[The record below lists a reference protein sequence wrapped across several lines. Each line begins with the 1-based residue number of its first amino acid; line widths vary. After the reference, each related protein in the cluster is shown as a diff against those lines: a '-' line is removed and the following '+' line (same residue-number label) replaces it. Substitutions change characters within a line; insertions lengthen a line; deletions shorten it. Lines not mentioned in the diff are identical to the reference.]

1 VNGADCAR
9 KIRGEN
15 LVARIDTLVV
25 ARDRLF
31 GEDLA
36 QIIAKHFAVVGTAS
50 LDLARGEIEC
60 GLRPR
65 LLIIEA
71 AALEFGALRRIRSEV
86 PAVKTVVL
94 MESGQA
100 MPFAAPAQ
108 CDIDGCIPR
117 DMSPE
122 TLKLSLGLILAGQAV
137 MPSRPACTRYCG
149 PTPSMRRHERR
160 FLTPREC
167 DVLRLLSLGRMTKE
181 IAREL
186 GVSAATV
193 KVDLKVLLG
202 KLKVRNRTEAAVW
215 AFGQLAGSVGP
226 SRQRGEVRRDN

>member
-1 VNGADCAR
+1 MEG
-9 KIRGEN
+9 
-15 LVARIDTLVV
+15 IDTLVV
-25 ARDRLF
+25 VRDPVFRERFVRLV
-31 GEDLA
+31 ETP
-36 QIIAKHFAVVGTAS
+36 FAVVPTAS
-50 LDLARGEIEC
+50 LVQASLAIERG
-60 GLRPR
+60 LKPR

-71 AALEFGALRRIRSEV
+71 GAVDLQELQRIRSQV
-86 PAVKTVVL
+86 PTVKTVIL
-94 MESGQA
+94 TRPDQA

-108 CDIDGCIPR
+108 CDIDGCIPT

-122 TLKLSLGLILAGQAV
+122 TLKLALGLIMAGQAV
-137 MPSRPACTRYCG
+137 LPSRLACTRSCG
-149 PTPSMRRHERR
+149 RTTGMRR

-202 KLKVRNRTEAAVW
+202 KLGVRNRTEAAVW
-215 AFGQLAGSVGP
+215 AFAQLAGSTG
-226 SRQRGEVRRDN
+226 SGRGQTGLAPAPGR